1 MEEKIDA
8 IIDIIGDYRI
18 EDIGFLYKTK
28 IEKTHFMKW
37 LDQFEESDKEFLV
50 DELLYLLPKSY
61 LTKEH
66 TLKIISTEFDIIS
79 KDCGYSDVNQFLDE
93 TQFLDIQEY
102 GQSQKVFLGFI
113 EEVLNTKYGRSLS
126 NCGTSTIKNWFYAD
140 DILATGGTF
149 RKDIILRVK
158 EYGAEK
164 FIASGIKIIGSF
176 IIMHSWAAKNVK
188 YNIDQELD
196 YELKDRVKFY
206 RVSEIENI
214 PYINMYTPTQK
225 FDLVYPIK
233 SKVGEEVLKF
243 VEDNLNDEYDYKN
256 EKYAFRNE
264 NYPKQESFFS
274 SAENR
279 VRYEQILL
287 EKSFDIMKSINHIDA
302 RSLRPLG
309 MTNPTNK
316 TLGTGTHL
324 FTWRNV
330 SNTCPLV
337 FWWGANNWF
346 PLFPSKRGGRNL
358 F

>member
-126 NCGTSTIKNWFYAD
+126 NCGTLTIKNWFYAD
-140 DILATGGTF
+140 DILAT
-149 RKDIILRVK
+149 
-158 EYGAEK
+158 E
-164 FIASGIKIIGSF
+164 
-176 IIMHSWAAKNVK
+176 H
-188 YNIDQELD
+188 
-196 YELKDRVKFY
+196 
-206 RVSEIENI
+206 
-214 PYINMYTPTQK
+214 
-225 FDLVYPIK
+225 
-233 SKVGEEVLKF
+233 F
-243 VEDNLNDEYDYKN
+243 V
-256 EKYAFRNE
+256 
-264 NYPKQESFFS
+264 
-274 SAENR
+274 
-279 VRYEQILL
+279 
-287 EKSFDIMKSINHIDA
+287 
-302 RSLRPLG
+302 
-309 MTNPTNK
+309 K
-316 TLGTGTHL
+316 TLFL
-324 FTWRNV
+324 E
-330 SNTCPLV
+330 
-337 FWWGANNWF
+337 
-346 PLFPSKRGGRNL
+346 
-358 F
+358 